1 MTNPS
6 IDEVVRD
13 TRACNLLKE
22 HGYKT
27 YNELKALS
35 YDDIKSIEGLGGVC
49 GIRAYEQIQ
58 EYRKVLYKELLEKT
72 KDVADKIG
80 VEKVFELLESLENS
94 GCQ

>member
-6 IDEVVRD
+6 IEEVVRD
-13 TRACNLLKE
+13 TRSRNLLIE
-22 HGYKT
+22 HGYNT
-27 YNELKALS
+27 YNDLKTLS
-35 YDDIKSIEGLGGVC
+35 YDDIKSMEGLGGVC

-80 VEKVFELLESLENS
+80 VEKVFELLESLENDE
-94 GCQ
+94 C